1 MATIL
6 HRPFPLDW
14 RGNPPHMLAP
24 DVPVWYRFLEKKLF
38 DFHALYYDCLLG
50 APDLTEEEERD
61 PIKRM
66 WRFNTAKRADVIA
79 TTPLSLLIIE
89 VADDPGLR
97 AIGQLQVYR
106 TLWLQDPVILLP
118 ERLIL
123 VCERI
128 DPHLLSAMQQHG
140 IETYVV

>member
-1 MATIL
+1 MSTIL
-6 HRPFPLDW
+6 HRNFHLDW
-14 RGNPPHMLAP
+14 RGKPPHMLPP
-24 DVPVWYRFLEKKLF
+24 DLPVWYRFLEKKF
-38 DFHALYYDCLLG
+38 YDFRALYYDCLLG
-50 APDLTEEEERD
+50 APDLTEEQELD

-66 WRFNTAKRADVIA
+66 WRFNVSKRADAIA
-79 TTPLSLLIIE
+79 ATKEHLLIIE

-128 DPHLLSAMQQHG
+128 DPHLLSATQQHG

>member
-1 MATIL
+1 MPTIL

-14 RGNPPHMLAP
+14 RGKPPHMLAP
-24 DVPVWYRFLEKKLF
+24 DIPVWYRFLEKKLF
-38 DFHALYYDCLLG
+38 DFQALYYDCLLG
-50 APDLTEEEERD
+50 APTLTEEQELD

-66 WRFNTAKRADVIA
+66 WRFNTSKRADVIA
-79 TTPLSLLIIE
+79 ITPLSLLIIE

-128 DPHLLSAMQQHG
+128 DPHLLSATQQYG
-140 IETYVV
+140 METYVV